1 MCVVGA
7 VSKALCRVPVDV
19 VFGLSVMSVPL
30 IRTKI
35 SKLSWLRK
43 SQIDGW
49 FLRYIIAAML
59 DMMNSQKVYSYLY
72 SNYNF
77 IQQGEIV
84 FFP

>member
-1 MCVVGA
+1 M
-7 VSKALCRVPVDV
+7 
-19 VFGLSVMSVPL
+19 
-30 IRTKI
+30 
-35 SKLSWLRK
+35 

>member
-1 MCVVGA
+1 M
-7 VSKALCRVPVDV
+7 
-19 VFGLSVMSVPL
+19 
-30 IRTKI
+30 
-35 SKLSWLRK
+35 

-84 FFP
+84 FFPYNSGNWLHTTNRGFVSILIDICLCSNRLCHTSL